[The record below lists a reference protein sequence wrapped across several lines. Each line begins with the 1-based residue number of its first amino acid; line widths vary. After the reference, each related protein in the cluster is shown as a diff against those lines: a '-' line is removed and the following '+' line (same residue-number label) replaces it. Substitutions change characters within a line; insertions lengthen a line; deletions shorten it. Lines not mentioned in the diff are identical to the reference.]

1 MDRYTEHLQKAGRYI
16 TISDHMVI
24 TTYNVVKDPKVLV
37 AALENTFLA
46 IANSLAAIL
55 HFEREKKR
63 IPPFHNNFESKW
75 NMFQLKIIDLHKEF
89 TPEDIQFI
97 EKIHK
102 LVVFHKKSPV
112 EFSKKSE
119 YVMCSQDYDIEK
131 LNATNVSA
139 FIQKTREFYKKVQ
152 EVMRKTQ

>member
-24 TTYNVVKDPKVLV
+24 TTYKVVQDPKVLV

-75 NMFQLKIIDLHKEF
+75 NMFQLRIIELHKEF
-89 TPEDIQFI
+89 TSEDIQFI

-112 EFSKKSE
+112 EFSKQSE

-131 LNATNVSA
+131 LDATNVGT
-139 FIQKTREFYKKVQ
+139 FIQKTREFHKKVH
-152 EVMRKTQ
+152 EVIKKAQ